1 MLELLGVMNVL
12 NVVHKNKNSDMN
24 TETNKNR
31 TYTETERTPIV
42 KKTTVSDKLII
53 NSLFN
58 SVIQKIK
65 DKHLS

>member
-1 MLELLGVMNVL
+1 
-12 NVVHKNKNSDMN
+12 VHKNKNSDMN

>member
-1 MLELLGVMNVL
+1 VENVL
-12 NVVHKNKNSDMN
+12 IVEYKNKNSDMN

-42 KKTTVSDKLII
+42 RKTTVSDKLII